1 MKINVTPNIDN
12 ARKADG
18 RLRDWAR
25 WVRVRPWREAQE
37 AMFAM
42 IDRQPGRPTKDA
54 VIAQIR
60 AMDQG
65 GVA

>member
-1 MKINVTPNIDN
+1 MTDFSHVPTRQD
-12 ARKADG
+12 
-18 RLRDWAR
+18 
-25 WVRVRPWREAQE
+25 
-37 AMFAM
+37 AMFAV
-42 IDRQPGRPTKDA
+42 IARQPGRPTKDA

>member
-1 MKINVTPNIDN
+1 MIDFHHI
-12 ARKADG
+12 ATRHDEIDR